1 MTEQAEP
8 IRVAIACQGGG
19 SHTAFT
25 AGVLG
30 RLLAPDVTDRYKIVG
45 LSGTSGGA
53 ICALLG
59 WAALVDGKPE
69 KASELLEGFWA
80 DNSASSLPER
90 FLNWW
95 VLWAGLVSNFVAT
108 PQVSP
113 YMNPASDYGMKQLRD
128 MLEKWVDF
136 DRLNHPGSEAPEA
149 DRPLLVLGAVEVI
162 SGVFKAFDSSK
173 GEITADAV
181 LASAAIP
188 NLFKSVRVGDGLYWD
203 GLFSQ
208 NPPVRDLLACEPDE
222 IWVIQINPQ
231 ARPDEPRTINEI
243 TDRRNELAGNLSLYQ
258 ELHFIEKID
267 RLLERDALIDTRYR
281 PIAVRIIEKS
291 RSEKSRRL
299 GTVSKMNRD
308 PEFLAG
314 LISDGSAT
322 ADDFVTALA
331 FEQAWREKDA
341 DTVLDFFADEAA
353 VTSAAP
359 FPTISL
365 QNDREAL
372 HGFIADQLTR
382 QVEVDMTRRQFAGD
396 EVLWRIRFTEDGQRH
411 LGQAGARFEKGK
423 IVRFALG
430 PSWGE
435 SAIDRRVVV

>member
-1 MTEQAEP
+1 MTEHAEP

-30 RLLAPDVTDRYKIVG
+30 RLLAPDITDRYKIVG

-69 KASELLEGFWA
+69 KASELLKGFWA
-80 DNSASSLPER
+80 DNSASTLPER
-90 FLNWW
+90 FVNWW
-95 VLWAGLVSNFVAT
+95 VVWAGLMSNFVAT
-108 PQVSP
+108 PQISP
-113 YMNPASDYGMKQLRD
+113 YLNPASDYGLRLLRN

-136 DRLNHPGSEAPEA
+136 DRLKYPDSEVPDA
-149 DRPLLVLGAVEVI
+149 DRPLLVLGAVEVVT
-162 SGVFKAFDSSK
+162 GVFKAFNSAK

-188 NLFKSVRVGDGLYWD
+188 NLFKSVRVGEGLYWD

-231 ARPDEPRTINEI
+231 ARATEPRTINEI
-243 TDRRNELAGNLSLYQ
+243 ADRRNELSGNLSLYQ

-267 RLLERDALIDTRYR
+267 RLLEKGALVDPRYR

-291 RSEKSRRL
+291 RSEKSRQL

-308 PEFLAG
+308 PAFLNG

-322 ADDFVTALA
+322 ADDFVSALA
-331 FEQAWREKDA
+331 FERAWRDKDVEA
-341 DTVLDFFADEAA
+341 VLGFFAPECT

-359 FPTISL
+359 FPAAAVRD
-365 QNDREAL
+365 DRAAL
-372 HGFIADQLTR
+372 HEFITDQLAR
-382 QVEVDMTRRQFAGD
+382 EVEVDMTRRQFAGD
-396 EVLWRIRFTEDGQRH
+396 EVLWRVRFDRDGERQ
-411 LGQAGARFEKGK
+411 LGQAGARFENGQ
-423 IVRFALG
+423 IVRFVLG

-435 SAIDRRVVV
+435 SAIDRRVVI

>member
-1 MTEQAEP
+1 MSERAEP
-8 IRVAIACQGGG
+8 VRVAIACQGGG

-30 RLLAPDVTDRYKIVG
+30 RLLAPDVTDNYEIVG

-59 WAALVDGKPE
+59 WAALVDGHPE

-80 DNSASSLPER
+80 DNSASTLPER
-90 FLNWW
+90 VMNWW
-95 VLWAGLVSNFVAT
+95 VLWGGLMSDFVAT
-108 PQVSP
+108 PQISP
-113 YMNPASDYGMKQLRD
+113 YLNPASDYGLTLLRN

-136 DRLNHPGSEAPEA
+136 DGLNHRDADTPGHH
-149 DRPLLVLGAVEVI
+149 RPLLMLGAVDVL
-162 SGVFKAFDSSK
+162 SGDFKAFDSGK

-188 NLFKSVRVGDGLYWD
+188 NLFKAVPVGDGLYWD

-208 NPPVRDLLACEPDE
+208 NPPVRDLLACKPDE

-231 ARPDEPRTINEI
+231 ARATEPRTMNEI
-243 TDRRNELAGNLSLYQ
+243 TDRRNELSGNLSLYQ

-267 RLLERDALIDTRYR
+267 RLLEEGVIRDARYR

-291 RSEKSRRL
+291 RSERSRQL

-308 PEFLAG
+308 PAFLRG
-314 LISDGSAT
+314 LISDGAAT
-322 ADDFVTALA
+322 ADDFVSALA
-331 FEQAWREKDA
+331 FERAWRDKDA
-341 DTVLDFFADEAA
+341 EAVFGFFAEGCTL
-353 VTSAAP
+353 TSAEP
-359 FPTISL
+359 FPAATL
-365 QNDREAL
+365 HDDREAL
-372 HGFIADQLTR
+372 HAFVAGQLAR
-382 QVEVDMTRRQFAGD
+382 NVEVDMTRRQFAGD
-396 EVLWRIRFTEDGQRH
+396 EVRWLVRFGHDGERH
-411 LGQAGARFEKGK
+411 LGQAGARFENGK

-430 PSWGE
+430 PRTG
-435 SAIDRRVVV
+435 